1 MEMLAFILLNKLLE
15 WKSKLSVK
23 QKIPHHFVSVSTS
36 LALASFLTALQS
48 FGITGRTKG
57 TSPNLLKVE

>member
-23 QKIPHHFVSVSTS
+23 QKNPDHFVSVNMSLV
-36 LALASFLTALQS
+36 LALYLTALQS
-48 FGITGRTKG
+48 FGITGRTNG